1 MNKDF
6 KNIYCDGT
14 IFVKTKRA
22 NQFLALVLINMLF
35 ELWVQMFQMWRE
47 QVVFA
52 GYLQSKDINMFGMQR
67 ARSHNGLVYL
77 RILQQKDAVWVWRT
91 CSDDNW

>member
-1 MNKDF
+1 
-6 KNIYCDGT
+6 
-14 IFVKTKRA
+14 
-22 NQFLALVLINMLF
+22 MLF

-52 GYLQSKDINMFGMQR
+52 GYLQNKDIHMFGMQR

-77 RILQQKDAVWVWRT
+77 RILQHKMQCGCGVRAVMIT
-91 CSDDNW
+91 GEQTAS